1 MAAKQQPPLEQKAA
15 HINNQTIQAPPAKKV
30 TTTQGCEAFR
40 RLVAQYDWDVRTMLA
55 IMRAESGCD
64 PNVTGDTSLTF
75 TQNGRTYGYSVSLF
89 QVRVLPGRE
98 ACDSH
103 DPATNISCAY
113 RVWKSQGYKAWSVY
127 TNGKYAKFL

>member
-15 HINNQTIQAPPAKKV
+15 HINNQAIQAPPVKNVA
-30 TTTQGCEAFR
+30 TAQGCEAFR
-40 RLVAQYDWDVRTMLA
+40 WLVAQYDWDVRTMLA

-75 TQNGRTYGYSVSLF
+75 TQNGRIYGYSVSLF

-113 RVWKSQGYKAWSVY
+113 RIWKSQGYKAWSVY

>member
-1 MAAKQQPPLEQKAA
+1 VAAKQQPPLEQKAA
-15 HINNQTIQAPPAKKV
+15 HINNQTIQAPPAKNAA
-30 TTTQGCEAFR
+30 TAQGCEAFR
-40 RLVAQYDWDVRTMLA
+40 GLVARYDWDVRTMLA